1 MAQARQAGDETDKH
15 IKHAP
20 AERIKAQKRLV
31 CLPILS
37 DLSIPIPRRDCLCS
51 AHTSDTSA
59 DRSTQAASATAG
71 SFVDHTVV
79 SESCSCT

>member
-1 MAQARQAGDETDKH
+1 MAQARQAGDVTDKH
-15 IKHAP
+15 LKHAP

-31 CLPILS
+31 CLSVLS